1 VYVSVSVARVSGR
14 DGEQRKLVGTAPPPT
29 ERMWGIQ
36 IAMTIKHHCDV
47 GWEEEALKRL
57 QRRKTKNEVRVGRCR
72 ARLHPKLRPTLW
84 LDPEP
89 CTAIRVFIMR
99 MQKRKDKGKKRGD
112 PAPDNWDRYARP
124 RKMFKWQ
131 NKGKEISVVRPRVEY
146 GTYVDFP
153 YRGAHHF
160 RDRLYDKRLSYD
172 PWGLLC
178 TVAERLRG
186 EEWGDLPSGVPEIPV
201 PTECAR
207 SKELRRKARAIVKL
221 LRTDQQLKAVHPL
234 PPTNGFTCGSLR
246 SRVRSMF
253 VQELTVAQELSIKTS
268 AKAEG
273 QPCSYCEALQDEL
286 LEDWKEAR
294 RRPQDVDQQHL
305 IKFKEAFARN
315 VPQGWDKG
323 KERVCFVP
331 NGHATNSFSRRKGG
345 NWNRQE
351 FDAEPSVKLVHSS
364 GKPRIVTLYSSF
376 NSEVLKPLHDRLYSV
391 LKRKGWLLVGSPTC
405 ERLERI
411 RDGTAGPSWLS
422 FDYSSATDN
431 IKLEYVR
438 AMLDVLKQ
446 KSVGMS
452 DDEVACLDT
461 LGHLSLEGSIAESGQ
476 PMGSLMSFPLLC
488 LVNKT
493 VVDLALT
500 RLLEMGKIRFKEWT
514 GHRCLINGDDLLT
527 RDVSSGGLVDAIET
541 EGSKVGLVVNKEKTM
556 VSPEYG
562 EINSTV
568 FKNCVEEKKTNVS
581 ALWMGEDVSDVLGF
595 AREASVTPRGFRL
608 MVLANASRLAR
619 QKIKT
624 AHRLP
629 GLLVNQILSS
639 SRLKHAVVAQP
650 SSRVPELTNL
660 FPVVPMPE
668 GYYLSREEEAAVLTR
683 EVNRARDERLWSGLA
698 AEKKRLTE
706 QRKTVEVE
714 PGERLPGRKIYKM
727 LQPKKTMQRDSIL
740 SCFALTWEKKR
751 KEALRADSAHDDP
764 PMIVSDLSG
773 IDRMVDAIKYW
784 KQMKKVGACAPSG
797 ECLPPD
803 FGFGDRDI
811 LTCEGM

>member
-1 VYVSVSVARVSGR
+1 
-14 DGEQRKLVGTAPPPT
+14 
-29 ERMWGIQ
+29 MWCDQ
-36 IAMTIKHHCDV
+36 IAMKDKQLNCDA
-47 GWEEEALKRL
+47 GWEEEALKGL
-57 QRRKTKNEVRVGRCR
+57 QRRKTKNEVLARRLR
-72 ARLHPKLRPTLW
+72 ARLPEKLRPPFW

-89 CTAIRVFIMR
+89 CTAIPRLIR
-99 MQKRKDKGKKRGD
+99 RLQKRKDKGKKKGD
-112 PAPDNWDRYARP
+112 PVLEAWDRYARP
-124 RKMFKWQ
+124 VRTSKWK
-131 NKGKEISVVRPRVEY
+131 NKGKEISVVKERVEY

-153 YRGAHHF
+153 YPGAHHF
-160 RDRLYDKRLSYD
+160 RDRLYDKRISYD
-172 PWGLLC
+172 HWDVVC
-178 TVAERLRG
+178 TAIERLSVDDDGSLCRG
-186 EEWGDLPSGVPEIPV
+186 PLEIEA
-201 PTECAR
+201 PTVCAR

-221 LRTDQQLKAVHPL
+221 IKTDQRLKTVRPL
-234 PPTNGFTCGSLR
+234 PPTSGFVCGSLR
-246 SRVRSMF
+246 RQVRSMF
-253 VQELTVAQELSIKTS
+253 APELTVAQELSIKSS
-268 AKAEG
+268 AKAEV
-273 QPCSYCEALQDEL
+273 QPCLFCEGLQDKQ
-286 LEDWKEAR
+286 LEEWKEAR

-305 IKFKEAFARN
+305 ERFRAAFARN

-331 NGHATNSFSRRKGG
+331 NGHATNSFSRREGG

-351 FDAEPSVKLVHSS
+351 FDMEPSVKLVHSA

-405 ERLERI
+405 ERLERV
-411 RDGTAGPSWLS
+411 RDGTAGPNWLS

-438 AMLDVLKQ
+438 AMLEVLKQ
-446 KSVGMS
+446 KSVGLN

-461 LGHLSLEGSIAESGQ
+461 LGCLSLDGSIAESGQ

-500 RLLEMGKIRFKEWT
+500 RLLESGQIQFKEWT

-556 VSPEYG
+556 SSPEYG

-581 ALWMGEDVSDVLGF
+581 ALWMGEDVCDVLGF
-595 AREASVTPRGFRL
+595 AREASVTPRGFRQV
-608 MVLANASRLAR
+608 VLANASRLAR

-639 SRLKHAVVAQP
+639 SRLKHAVCAQP
-650 SSRVPELTNL
+650 SSRAPELTNL
-660 FPVVPMPE
+660 FPVVPLPE
-668 GYYLSREEEAAVLTR
+668 GYGLTREEEVVVLTR
-683 EVNRARDERLWSGLA
+683 EVNRARDERRWSRLA

-706 QRKTVEVE
+706 SRKEIKAI
-714 PGERLPGRKIYKM
+714 PGERLPGRKIYKL
-727 LQPKKTMQRDSIL
+727 LQPKKPAKEDTTL
-740 SCFALTWEKKR
+740 SCFALEWEKRR
-751 KEALRADSAHDDP
+751 KETLLADSACDDP

-773 IDRMVDAIKYW
+773 IGRIVDAIKYW
-784 KQMKKVGACAPSG
+784 KLKERVGVCALSG
-797 ECLPPD
+797 ECLFPP
-803 FGFGDRDI
+803 GDGDI
-811 LTCEGM
+811 LACEGL

>member
-1 VYVSVSVARVSGR
+1 
-14 DGEQRKLVGTAPPPT
+14 
-29 ERMWGIQ
+29 
-36 IAMTIKHHCDV
+36 MTIKHHCDV

-57 QRRKTKNEVRVGRCR
+57 QRHKTKNEVRVGRCR

-89 CTAIRVFIMR
+89 CTAIRVFVTR

-112 PAPDNWDRYARP
+112 PVPEPWDRFIRP
-124 RKMFKWQ
+124 TRRSKWK
-131 NKGKEISVVRPRVEY
+131 NKGKEIEVVRERVEY

-160 RDRLYDKRLSYD
+160 RDRLYDKRISYD
-172 PWGLLC
+172 HWDVVC
-178 TVAERLRG
+178 TAIERLTGDETG
-186 EEWGDLPSGVPEIPV
+186 ESPRPV
-201 PTECAR
+201 SIEAPTVCAR

-221 LRTDQQLKAVHPL
+221 LKTDQRLKTVHPL
-234 PPTNGFTCGSLR
+234 PPTSSFVCGSLR
-246 SRVRSMF
+246 RQVRSMF
-253 VQELTVAQELSIKTS
+253 AHELTVAQELSIKSS
-268 AKAEG
+268 AKAEA
-273 QPCSYCEALQDEL
+273 QPCLYCEGLQEEQ
-286 LEDWKEAR
+286 LERWKKAR
-294 RRPQDVDQQHL
+294 RQPQDVDQQHL
-305 IKFKEAFARN
+305 ENFEAAFARN

-323 KERVCFVP
+323 KERVCMVP
-331 NGHATNSFSRRKGG
+331 NGHATNSFSRREGG

-351 FDAEPSVKLVHSS
+351 FDAEPSVKLVHSA
-364 GKPRIVTLYSSF
+364 GKPRIVTLYSSH
-376 NSEVLKPLHDRLYSV
+376 NSETLKPLHDRLYSV

-405 ERLERI
+405 ERLEHVRN
-411 RDGTAGPSWLS
+411 GTVGPNWLS
-422 FDYSSATDN
+422 FDYASATDN

-438 AMLDVLKQ
+438 AMIRVLKQ

-452 DDEVACLDT
+452 NDEAACLDV
-461 LGHLSLEGSIAESGQ
+461 LGHLSLDGSIAETGQ

-500 RLLEMGKIRFKEWT
+500 RLLESGQIQFKEWT

-527 RDVSSGGLVDAIET
+527 RDVSSGGLVDAIEA

-595 AREASVTPRGFRL
+595 AREASVTPRGFRSV
-608 MVLANASRLAR
+608 VLANASRLAR

-639 SRLKHAVVAQP
+639 SRLKHAVCARP

-660 FPVVPMPE
+660 FPVVPLPE
-668 GYYLSREEEAAVLTR
+668 GYDLSRGEEVEVLIR
-683 EVNRARDERLWSGLA
+683 EVNRARDERSWSRLA
-698 AEKKRLTE
+698 AEKRKLTDI
-706 QRKTVEVE
+706 RKDITAE
-714 PGERLPGRKIYKM
+714 PGERLPGRKIYKL
-727 LQPKKTMQRDSIL
+727 LQPKKTIQRETIL
-740 SCFALTWEKKR
+740 SCFAREWEKKR
-751 KEALRADSAHDDP
+751 KEALLADSTFDDP

-773 IDRMVDAIKYW
+773 IGRIVDAIKYW
-784 KQMKKVGACAPSG
+784 KMKRVGVRAPSG
-797 ECLPPD
+797 ECLFPPE
-803 FGFGDRDI
+803 DRDI
-811 LTCEGM
+811 LACEGL